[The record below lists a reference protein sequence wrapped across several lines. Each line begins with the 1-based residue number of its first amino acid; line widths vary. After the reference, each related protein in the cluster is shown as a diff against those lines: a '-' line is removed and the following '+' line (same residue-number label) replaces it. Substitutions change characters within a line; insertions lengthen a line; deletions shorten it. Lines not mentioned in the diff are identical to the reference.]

1 MRFSRSSS
9 LKWFIG
15 ALGFL
20 MLMGSSAFAQ
30 SAGKF
35 TLDKEVIWGDLALT
49 PGEYAYSLEHHGS
62 SVLLLHG
69 LDGGPSFMVLAKSI
83 STTSEDAD
91 KLVLQR
97 ANEQWVVSDFIIGTI
112 GETLSFSTSSPKLV
126 ARKSQSPD
134 KLASLS
140 KP

>member
-9 LKWFIG
+9 LKWLIS
-15 ALGFL
+15 AVSLL
-20 MLMGSSAFAQ
+20 MLMGSSALAQ

-35 TLDKEVIWGDLALT
+35 TLNREVVWGDVTVT
-49 PGEYAYSLEHHGS
+49 PGQYAYSLEHHGS
-62 SVLLLHG
+62 SVLLLRG
-69 LDGGPSFMVLAKSI
+69 LDGGPSFMVLAKSV
-83 STTSEDAD
+83 STTSEDTN

-97 ANEQWVVSDFIIGTI
+97 SNDQWVVSDLIIGTI

-126 ARKSQSPD
+126 ARKNQSPD